1 MITETIQE
9 TEVIVAKAKRRRF
22 SAKYKLDVL
31 RRADACRDQPG
42 KIGELLRK
50 EGLYSSHL
58 TTWRRERE
66 AGELA
71 ALEPRQR
78 GPKASPASAQERE
91 MAQLR
96 RENAGLKA
104 RLERAETII
113 EVQKKLSTILGVA
126 LPKVDGE
133 S

>member
-1 MITETIQE
+1 MISVATQE

-22 SAKYKLDVL
+22 SAGYKLDIL
-31 RRADACRDQPG
+31 RRADACREQPG
-42 KIGELLRK
+42 KIGEMLRK

-71 ALEPRQR
+71 ALEPRKR
-78 GPKASPASAQERE
+78 GPKVNPESAQERE
-91 MAQLR
+91 LAQLR

-113 EVQKKLSTILGVA
+113 EVQKKLSTILGVE
-126 LPKVDGE
+126 LPKTDGQG
-133 S
+133 

>member
-1 MITETIQE
+1 MISVATEE

-22 SAKYKLDVL
+22 SAKYKLDIL
-31 RRADACRDQPG
+31 RRVDACRDQSG
-42 KIGELLRK
+42 SIGELLRK

-58 TTWRRERE
+58 TDWRRERD

-71 ALEPRQR
+71 GLEPRKR
-78 GPKASPASAQERE
+78 GPKPAPETAQEHEVAR
-91 MAQLR
+91 LR

-113 EVQKKLSTILGVA
+113 EVQKKLSTILGVE
-126 LPKVDGE
+126 LPKTDEQG
-133 S
+133 

>member
-1 MITETIQE
+1 MISVATQE

-22 SAKYKLDVL
+22 SAKYKLGIL

-71 ALEPRQR
+71 GLEPRKR
-78 GPKASPASAQERE
+78 GPAASPEPTQERE
-91 MAQLR
+91 LAQLR
-96 RENAGLKA
+96 RENASLKA
-104 RLERAETII
+104 RLDRAETII
-113 EVQKKLSTILGVA
+113 EVQKKLSTILGIE
-126 LPKVDGE
+126 LPKTDGQG
-133 S
+133 

>member
-1 MITETIQE
+1 MISVASQQ
-9 TEVIVAKAKRRRF
+9 TEVIVGKAKRRRF
-22 SAKYKLDVL
+22 SAKYKLNVL

-58 TTWRRERE
+58 TGWRRERG

-71 ALEPRQR
+71 ALEPRKR
-78 GPKASPASAQERE
+78 GPKVSPESAQERE

-96 RENAGLKA
+96 RDNAGLKA

-113 EVQKKLSTILGVA
+113 EVQKKLSTILGVE
-126 LPKVDGE
+126 LPSVEGE

>member
-1 MITETIQE
+1 MISVATQE

-22 SAKYKLDVL
+22 SAKYKLDIVQ
-31 RRADACRDQPG
+31 RVEACRDQPG

-58 TTWRRERE
+58 TDWRRERE

-71 ALEPRQR
+71 GLEPRKR
-78 GPKASPASAQERE
+78 GPKAAPETAQERE
-91 MAQLR
+91 LAQLR

-113 EVQKKLSTILGVA
+113 EIQKKLSTILGVE
-126 LPKVDGE
+126 LPKPDEQG
-133 S
+133 

>member
-1 MITETIQE
+1 MISVATQE

-22 SAKYKLDVL
+22 SARYKLDIL
-31 RRADACRDQPG
+31 RRIDACREQPG

-71 ALEPRQR
+71 ALEPRKR
-78 GPKASPASAQERE
+78 GPKVNPESAQERE
-91 MAQLR
+91 LAQLR

-113 EVQKKLSTILGVA
+113 EVQKKLSTILGVE
-126 LPKVDGE
+126 LPKTDGQG
-133 S
+133 

>member
-1 MITETIQE
+1 MISVATQE

-22 SAKYKLDVL
+22 SAKYKLDIL
-31 RRADACRDQPG
+31 RRVDACRDEPG
-42 KIGELLRK
+42 AIGELLRK

-58 TTWRRERE
+58 TDWRRERE

-71 ALEPRQR
+71 GLEPRKR
-78 GPKASPASAQERE
+78 GPKADPETAQDRE
-91 MAQLR
+91 LAQLR

-113 EVQKKLSTILGVA
+113 EVQKKA
-126 LPKVDGE
+126 LLTFSWV
-133 S
+133 